1 MVEKDKKIGIVAPKV
16 IQMKNS
22 NYLHSVGSF
31 FTYSG
36 ILYHYGLSKIKNN
49 PLYEI
54 PYYTFSANGS
64 GFMIRRDI
72 VKKTGLFEQE
82 FFVAYDESDLCHRVW
97 LSGHTIVY
105 CPKAEL
111 LHLWGATIGGTE
123 KEENPKV
130 WFLNDRNKITS
141 FIVNLSL
148 ANLLIVLAIFNSI
161 LITWFFVNIVRGRTK
176 TAIML
181 PQAYWWHIINFR
193 KTLMKRKKV
202 QTKIRKV
209 SDEEIFK
216 KCMLNPKVKYYYLL
230 YRYGVIEG
238 LKKYKDTKLP
248 DRILYLSE

>member
-1 MVEKDKKIGIVAPKV
+1 
-16 IQMKNS
+16 
-22 NYLHSVGSF
+22 
-31 FTYSG
+31 
-36 ILYHYGLSKIKNN
+36 
-49 PLYEI
+49 
-54 PYYTFSANGS
+54 
-64 GFMIRRDI
+64 
-72 VKKTGLFEQE
+72 
-82 FFVAYDESDLCHRVW
+82 
-97 LSGHTIVY
+97 
-105 CPKAEL
+105 
-111 LHLWGATIGGTE
+111 
-123 KEENPKV
+123 
-130 WFLNDRNKITS
+130 
-141 FIVNLSL
+141 
-148 ANLLIVLAIFNSI
+148 LIVLAIFNSI